1 MNTAMT
7 TPPPLAAAPNWFEAV
22 QERMRGWTLRE
33 WCLSGLAVQLF
44 AVLLAEAVI
53 QLWPAGNPDA
63 VNLELSTEMTFVE
76 YQEIDEAPQAKSKDL
91 SDEIVEVEKK
101 QEDEINWNNAVDPTM
116 DFSQRYTAMLDVNQG
131 PDDYPSAARNANLGR
146 VTAAIRL
153 YIDAGGRIRDVR
165 VRNIRSAGGTHAAF
179 EQEFVAS
186 IRRLI
191 LQKTKLKS
199 RPYKDA
205 SGAAQDFVWDT
216 TITFTLQ

>member
-1 MNTAMT
+1 MNAAMT
-7 TPPPLAAAPNWFEAV
+7 SPPPLATVPGWFNDLV
-22 QERMRGWTLRE
+22 ERMRGWTLRE
-33 WCLSGLAVQLF
+33 WCVAGFALQLLV
-44 AVLLAEAVI
+44 VLIAEAVI
-53 QLWPAGNPDA
+53 QLWPVGDPDA
-63 VNLELSTEMTFVE
+63 VNLELSTEMTFIE

-91 SDEIVEVEKK
+91 SNEIVEVEKK
-101 QEDEINWNNAVDPTM
+101 EVDEINWNNAVDPTM
-116 DFSQRYTAMLDVNQG
+116 DFSQRYTALLDVNQG

-165 VRNIRSAGGTHAAF
+165 VRNIRSAGGSHAAF

-199 RPYKDA
+199 RPYTDA